1 MTPTPS
7 PRSAASPRPGPRGP
21 GRPGPPGGRWRGPR
35 RRCGRWRATHDS
47 PHIQSSRGA
56 SLARRASSSLIFRRA
71 ATLKMRPSVA
81 PSRDRRF
88 LRNPSQPRSGR
99 RIGQFSP
106 AGGTEPGP
114 ANVRAGDRA
123 LRMSRAGVGVHERR
137 RDEPDGGGTTR
148 PGHPSAANTAMP
160 STWQVRRRTGPSDTT
175 FLRPPNTSARPNT
188 TRRAKPTSLGAS
200 FSAAIARAA
209 SPVPP

>member
-1 MTPTPS
+1 MCSWFSSYPS
-7 PRSAASPRPGPRGP
+7 CGREPACRSAAAPAKGPDRILTGHAAKPTIMGYRLEAFDRRGFV
-21 GRPGPPGGRWRGPR
+21 
-35 RRCGRWRATHDS
+35 H
-47 PHIQSSRGA
+47 
-56 SLARRASSSLIFRRA
+56 
-71 ATLKMRPSVA
+71 VA

>member
-1 MTPTPS
+1 MEY
-7 PRSAASPRPGPRGP
+7 RLEAFDRRGFV
-21 GRPGPPGGRWRGPR
+21 
-35 RRCGRWRATHDS
+35 H
-47 PHIQSSRGA
+47 
-56 SLARRASSSLIFRRA
+56 
-71 ATLKMRPSVA
+71 VA

-88 LRNPSQPRSGR
+88 LLNPSQPRSGR

-148 PGHPSAANTAMP
+148 PGHPSAASTAMP

-188 TRRAKPTSLGAS
+188 TRRAKPTTSPAGFGGHAADDPPWTRTRPAAPTADQTLGPPPAGGGGGGQRKS
-200 FSAAIARAA
+200 RYPTQWELQAEGAPPRRADAAGFRDARTR
-209 SPVPP
+209 